1 MDDVIKLVKPVYK
14 TDEYLNQIPE
24 TIEREV
30 FCQVKS
36 VGRSEF
42 YSAAQADLHPEY
54 VFVISH
60 YIDYQGEKFIRYTD
74 WMDDEHVFYVTRT
87 YRVPDS
93 DAVELTVEER
103 TADGILPESSEGG
116 GCYCGQ

>member
-60 YIDYQGEKFIRYTD
+60 YKDYQGEKFIRYTD
-74 WMDDEHVFYVTRT
+74 WMDNERVFYVTRT

-103 TADGILPESSEGG
+103 TADGILPDTPGGG
-116 GCYCGQ
+116 GCCGCE